1 MEEYYDITSRRSRE
15 YIRALPFRGKKSF
28 ESLYPMAS
36 PAAID
41 FLKRTLTCELASCL
55 SAHRISADAESLL
68 SRPQQPYDR

>member
-41 FLKRTLTCELASCL
+41 FLKRTLTCKLFLCL
-55 SAHRISADAESLL
+55 NGHRPLADAGPLL
-68 SRPQQPYDR
+68 SRSQ

>member
-15 YIRALPFRGKKSF
+15 YIRALPFRAKKSF

-41 FLKRTLTCELASCL
+41 FLKKTLTCKSYCFRLLASYPKL
-55 SAHRISADAESLL
+55 IARRTS
-68 SRPQQPYDR
+68 